1 MVLID
6 SDIVDLHNFLLKF
19 IHCDCVCDFVVD
31 SESREIYS
39 FSDDV
44 YGSFGIEYIPYTL
57 GGYKKDL
64 IVVRYQEFN
73 TIYVY
78 YDVKR
83 RNVIIE
89 KNNRVL
95 NSFDTIEE
103 DIKYIY
109 NKIYSIKSSLKS

>member
-1 MVLID
+1 MLIE
-6 SDIVDLHNFLLKF
+6 SDIVDFHNSLLRF
-19 IHCDCVCDFVVD
+19 IHCDCTCDFVVD

-95 NSFDTIEE
+95 HNIDVIED

-109 NKIYSIKSSLKS
+109 NKIYSIKNNINS